1 MPQVIPAIVAFA
13 GTTVGAFALQ
23 LGGSLLLSAVSSK
36 LARKD
41 VAKATMQGRTVSV
54 RSPAASRRIVYGRAR
69 AGGTIVYIESRAGAD
84 KEDGILDLVIVLSGR
99 PVQSI
104 GAVYFDGEVA
114 LDAAGAAQGR
124 YAGFATVQKQYGT
137 ETSSALSTLI
147 AVSGGKWTAAHRMQ
161 GCAAIHVSL
170 TTSPDVYPSGI
181 PNISVDIE
189 GRNDIFDPRTGTT
202 GYSENPA
209 LCLANY
215 MADARFGLG
224 AGIGSGDGI
233 ESAALIAAA
242 NICDET
248 VDKVG
253 GGTEPRYACNGIL
266 DTQVAP
272 KANIEGLLTAMAGTC
287 AWQAGQWQIYAGA
300 YRIPSLS
307 LTADD
312 VVGNGLQMT
321 TRQSRASNFNA
332 VRGTFV
338 APENDWQEDDFPA
351 YVSSAYVAEDGGETV
366 WRDIILPYTI
376 SASMAQRLAKIEVER
391 NRRQLTV
398 FMDGK
403 LRCWQAAVGDTVAL
417 TYPRWG
423 MSSKPFEV
431 SSMALG
437 LEGGDGGPALTSQ
450 LALRETAPGVYD
462 WATSEAQIYA
472 AAPRTTLPSAFD
484 VVVPGGL
491 SVTESLYDSG
501 TSGGV
506 RVRVVISW
514 TASQSANVTQYQV
527 ETRSGDA
534 GVWIVQGRTAGTSI
548 ELSDWPTGIWWFR
561 VKAVS
566 ILETS
571 STFVELRKEIFGR
584 SAPPVAF
591 SGVTL
596 QSAGGLAVL
605 KWPLHDDLDVRIGG
619 TVEIRHSAASA
630 PTWLNSVSMD
640 IVPGSTTIAVVP
652 LRPGAYILRAKDAD
666 GNLGPESVISTNGI
680 QALPFV
686 PVTSLTEEP
695 VFSGAKTDCVTID
708 ELLQITSATLID
720 DWPEIDTVQDFDNVG
735 GRLSQAIYVFA
746 AGMDFGTIRN
756 VRLRPH
762 INMSSFGTLDL
773 IDARIGNI
781 DDWLFFDGPGG
792 GEVDVWV
799 EVRLTNDNPSGS
811 PTWSGW
817 NRIDGS
823 EVRAR
828 GVQARAVLTSKD
840 ATFSPAISELRLSA
854 DAAA

>member
-1 MPQVIPAIVAFA
+1 
-13 GTTVGAFALQ
+13 
-23 LGGSLLLSAVSSK
+23 
-36 LARKD
+36 
-41 VAKATMQGRTVSV
+41 
-54 RSPAASRRIVYGRAR
+54 
-69 AGGTIVYIESRAGAD
+69 
-84 KEDGILDLVIVLSGR
+84 
-99 PVQSI
+99 
-104 GAVYFDGEVA
+104 
-114 LDAAGAAQGR
+114 
-124 YAGFATVQKQYGT
+124 
-137 ETSSALSTLI
+137 
-147 AVSGGKWTAAHRMQ
+147 
-161 GCAAIHVSL
+161 
-170 TTSPDVYPSGI
+170 
-181 PNISVDIE
+181 
-189 GRNDIFDPRTGTT
+189 
-202 GYSENPA
+202 
-209 LCLANY
+209 
-215 MADARFGLG
+215 
-224 AGIGSGDGI
+224 
-233 ESAALIAAA
+233 
-242 NICDET
+242 
-248 VDKVG
+248 
-253 GGTEPRYACNGIL
+253 
-266 DTQVAP
+266 
-272 KANIEGLLTAMAGTC
+272 
-287 AWQAGQWQIYAGA
+287 
-300 YRIPSLS
+300 
-307 LTADD
+307 
-312 VVGNGLQMT
+312 
-321 TRQSRASNFNA
+321 
-332 VRGTFV
+332 
-338 APENDWQEDDFPA
+338 
-351 YVSSAYVAEDGGETV
+351 
-366 WRDIILPYTI
+366 
-376 SASMAQRLAKIEVER
+376 
-391 NRRQLTV
+391 
-398 FMDGK
+398 
-403 LRCWQAAVGDTVAL
+403 
-417 TYPRWG
+417 
-423 MSSKPFEV
+423 
-431 SSMALG
+431 
-437 LEGGDGGPALTSQ
+437 
-450 LALRETAPGVYD
+450 
-462 WATSEAQIYA
+462 
-472 AAPRTTLPSAFD
+472 LPSAFD